1 VTDPLK
7 AIVVDD
13 EERARRR
20 LIRMLEEWPSVR
32 VLGEASNGTEAIA
45 MIARHTP
52 DLVFLDVQMPD
63 MDGFEVLRQL
73 TRMPRYVVFTTAY
86 DRYALDAFAVGAVD
100 YLLKPF
106 GDREVGRAVE
116 RAMDRNAEERFRDGY
131 QRMMTSIGRPR
142 FLERIPVNYLK
153 DIVLVAVAN
162 ITHFEADNEMV
173 AIHTPSMTYET
184 DLTLSELENRLDPE
198 HFFRAHRKAI
208 VNLDRVVRLERIEG
222 GRLLAVLGDSARV
235 EVSRQ
240 ASKKLRDVL
249 GLP

>member
-1 VTDPLK
+1 MTEPLT
-7 AIVVDD
+7 AVVVDD

-20 LIRMLEEWPSVR
+20 LIRMLEEWPSVQL
-32 VLGEASNGTEAIA
+32 LGQASNGTEAVALIT
-45 MIARHTP
+45 RHNP
-52 DLVFLDVQMPD
+52 ALVFLDVQMPD
-63 MDGFEVLRQL
+63 IDGFEVLSQL
-73 TRMPRYVVFTTAY
+73 PRTPRYVVFTTAY

-116 RAMDRNAEERFRDGY
+116 RAMERNAEERFRDGY

-153 DIVLVAVAN
+153 DIVLVPVAN

-173 AIHTPSMTYET
+173 AIHTPGMTYSS
-184 DLTLSELENRLDPE
+184 DLTLSELETRLDPE

-208 VNLDRVVRLERIEG
+208 VNLDRVVRLERVEG
-222 GRLLAVLGDSARV
+222 GRLLAVLGDTVRV

-240 ASKKLRDVL
+240 ASKKLREVL
-249 GLP
+249 GIA